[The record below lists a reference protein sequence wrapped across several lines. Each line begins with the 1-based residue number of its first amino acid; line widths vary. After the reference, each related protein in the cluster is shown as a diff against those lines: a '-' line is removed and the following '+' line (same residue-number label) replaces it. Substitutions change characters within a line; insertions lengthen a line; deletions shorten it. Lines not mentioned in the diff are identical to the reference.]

1 MTADMRTDNVA
12 AAAGDALAV
21 DMVGISK
28 AFGGVQALKDVSFSA
43 EFGEIHALVGENGA
57 GKSTILKILRG
68 VHVPDSGDISIAGV
82 PLTTHA
88 AEASRQMGVAM
99 IFQEMSL
106 VPSLS
111 VAQNVFLAREALNG
125 IGLIDDRQAERR
137 TRALFEQLGV
147 KIDPRAPVSSLSTGQ
162 RQLTEIAKALSQDA
176 RVLVLDEPTS
186 ALSASETDVLFAFLQ
201 RIRSEGV
208 CVIYVSHRME
218 EVFAIADRAT
228 VLRDGRHIITV
239 PLAELTMEEMVQH
252 IVGRRVGAFA
262 WRAHDV
268 DRTATPLLS
277 VTGVSGVEKPT
288 DVSFDL
294 HAGEILGIGGLL
306 GSGRSELA
314 RVLCG
319 IDPLR
324 AGTIRLRGTEIRVS
338 TPRDAIARGIAL
350 IPEDRVRQGL
360 IPQHDIG
367 DNVRLTVL
375 ERICTKG
382 FVDDRRGRALV
393 DDLMGQLRIKAT
405 SQDTL
410 VRNLSGGNQQKVVL
424 AKWLAATPD
433 ILVLDEPT
441 AGVDIGS
448 KVEIV
453 DLIRAMADAGKGI
466 IFISSE
472 LAELLAASDRIVVL
486 NDGRLAREISREEIN
501 GWSADLTEPDARI
514 AASEHGL
521 QLAMQQ
527 AAGHA

>member
-1 MTADMRTDNVA
+1 MTQTTTIDRQSLDVPAGPAVKMTA
-12 AAAGDALAV
+12 
-21 DMVGISK
+21 ISK
-28 AFGGVQALKDVSFSA
+28 AFGGVQALSDVDFSA
-43 EFGEIHALVGENGA
+43 AFGEIHALVGENGA

-68 VHVPDSGDISIAGV
+68 VHVPDHGQIAIGGV
-82 PLTTHA
+82 PLTTHTSEA
-88 AEASRQMGVAM
+88 ARRLGIAM

-125 IGLIDDRQAERR
+125 AGLIDDREAERS
-137 TRALFEQLGV
+137 TRALLDQLAV
-147 KIDPRAPVSSLSTGQ
+147 DIDPRATVGSLSTGQ

-176 RVLVLDEPTS
+176 HVLVLDEPTS
-186 ALSASETDVLFAFLQ
+186 ALSASETDVLFAFLK
-201 RIRSEGV
+201 RIRREGV

-228 VLRDGRHIITV
+228 VLRDGRHVITA
-239 PLAELTMEEMVQH
+239 PLADLTMEEMVQH

-262 WRAHDV
+262 WREHHV
-268 DRTATPLLS
+268 DRGAEPLFS
-277 VTGVSGVEKPT
+277 VKGISGVSKPK
-288 DVSFDL
+288 DVSLDL
-294 HAGEILGIGGLL
+294 FAGEILGIGGLL

-319 IDPLR
+319 IDPLLS
-324 AGTIRLRGTEIRVS
+324 GSICLRGHEITVAN
-338 TPRDAIARGIAL
+338 PRDAMAKGIAL

-360 IPQHDIG
+360 ITQHDIG
-367 DNVRLTVL
+367 SNVRLTVL
-375 ERICTKG
+375 DRICKYG
-382 FVDDRRGRALV
+382 FVDDRRGRTLV
-393 DDLMGQLRIKAT
+393 DDLIARLRIKAT

-410 VRNLSGGNQQKVVL
+410 VHNLSGGNQQKVVL
-424 AKWLAATPD
+424 AKWLATTPD

-453 DLIRAMADAGKGI
+453 DLIRTMADAGKGI

-472 LAELLAASDRIVVL
+472 LAELLAVSDRILVL
-486 NDGRLAREISREEIN
+486 SNGRQVREIGREEIN
-501 GWSADLTEPDARI
+501 SWSADATEPDARI